1 MPDTCGTV
9 PTVASVLT
17 RQRSRERARC
27 ASPAREG
34 WPSTAQA
41 HRKVPWSAQLGSW
54 ASTLCYLCTRSW
66 SVDHT
71 ISDHITSDLLNEQA
85 SLQFWLKFM
94 PQVGSRGWGHTV
106 WDTSGSTEAKYP
118 RHTHH
123 TQSGSLGSSAALD
136 PKLFGF
142 VLFFR
147 FRVGNWSM
155 FLTFWVFLFDFPFW
169 FWRAAR
175 RSTWCRLRFAID
187 GTRHTAPIHTPFP
200 FDPFPP
206 AGSWRWRS
214 GVRNASVKPEQR
226 SFLADVP
233 KEGWRAG
240 ISKSIQIQH
249 NSTISY
255 YIWVVKT
262 WPLAESWER
271 TVKIQFLFGKLYARK
286 GNI

>member
-71 ISDHITSDLLNEQA
+71 ISDHITPDLLNEQA
-85 SLQFWLKFM
+85 SLQFWLQFM

-118 RHTHH
+118 RHTHQ

-155 FLTFWVFLFDFPFW
+155 FLTFWVFFSRFSFLILKSGP
-169 FWRAAR
+169 
-175 RSTWCRLRFAID
+175 TKHLMPTQICHRL
-187 GTRHTAPIHTPFP
+187 HTPHQSTPLFHLP
-200 FDPFPP
+200 HSLQVPEGEEVEFETPLSSLNKGASWQMCQKK
-206 AGSWRWRS
+206 AG
-214 GVRNASVKPEQR
+214 G
-226 SFLADVP
+226 LALANP
-233 KEGWRAG
+233 CKF
-240 ISKSIQIQH
+240 
-249 NSTISY
+249 N

-262 WPLAESWER
+262 WPLAYI
-271 TVKIQFLFGKLYARK
+271 VLRK
-286 GNI
+286 NR